1 MIVYGCIT
9 NTLDKNK
16 IEDTSIKEAN
26 KIINENKIMI
36 KSLLG
41 YGNAELKKKD
51 MPFENCKLSIRVD
64 A

>member
-41 YGNAELKKKD
+41 
-51 MPFENCKLSIRVD
+51 
-64 A
+64 

>member
-51 MPFENCKLSIRVD
+51 MPFENRKLSIRVD

>member
-1 MIVYGCIT
+1 MIVCGCIT

-16 IEDTSIKEAN
+16 IEDISIKEAN
-26 KIINENKIMI
+26 KIIYENTIRL

-51 MPFENCKLSIRVD
+51 MPFENHKLSIRVD

>member
-16 IEDTSIKEAN
+16 IEDISIKEAN
-26 KIINENKIMI
+26 KTINENKIRL

-51 MPFENCKLSIRVD
+51 MPFENHKLSIRVD